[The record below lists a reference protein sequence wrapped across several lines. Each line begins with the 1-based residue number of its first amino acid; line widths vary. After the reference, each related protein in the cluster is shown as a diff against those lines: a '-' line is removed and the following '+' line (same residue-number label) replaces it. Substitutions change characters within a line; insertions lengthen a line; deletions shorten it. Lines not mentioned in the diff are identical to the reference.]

1 VPNIRPI
8 CGYSDKKMVNMGCG
22 CGKRKTTS
30 GVKQVTKKQSVVTKT
45 VSVTRPKVKRLIKRP
60 I

>member
-1 VPNIRPI
+1 
-8 CGYSDKKMVNMGCG
+8 MVNMGCG
-22 CGKRKTTS
+22 CGKRKATS